1 MITARAWQAVRR
13 VFSALWLALRWTA
26 RGWWWLTASVFFY
39 GVLSLMG
46 HDLLSVVIL
55 FSVPAWNLTQA
66 FWAVFS
72 PMTYEPLLGGPLRR
86 FSWRRHVRRNWLDLA
101 IACGLASAVVLD
113 RRVVPRLL
121 RVRARGNTLR
131 VRVRARAGQTLDDLR
146 RAVPAIETAL
156 EAESS
161 TSQRVR
167 PRVLDIVL
175 TMADLLDQPL
185 YASIPQVV
193 DPHGVDL
200 GRNQDGSRWRLTLR
214 GRQTLVVGCSGS
226 GKGSVFW
233 GIAGNLAPAVEAR
246 LVRLWGIDLKGGIEI
261 GMGDGV
267 FHRVATD
274 EDQAVEALRD
284 LLAVVDRRQRL
295 MYGRTRDFEPMPGD
309 PVHVLMIDEL
319 AVLTAYASKKVQ
331 SEASDLLRRIL
342 TQGRALGVVVAAFV
356 QDPRKET
363 VGMRGLFTQTVAL
376 RLRSASETTMV
387 LGEGMADVA
396 PAHQI
401 SPAHPGTGYV
411 VADDGH
417 VERVRADF
425 WEDTFIRMVADTY
438 PAPDRHLPELASP
451 QVDEAPTSAPED
463 DENVAPVDV
472 SSGAASANTGA
483 ARPAGNEPAPRPR
496 KPRTP
501 RAAHQPAGSGAR
513 GE

>member
-1 MITARAWQAVRR
+1 MTSRLWQAVRR
-13 VFSALWLALRWTA
+13 VLSALWLALRWTA
-26 RGWWWLTASVFFY
+26 RGYWWLIASMMAY
-39 GVLSLMG
+39 GVLGIMG
-46 HDLLSVVIL
+46 HDLLSVAALV
-55 FSVPAWNLTQA
+55 SGPAWNLFRA
-66 FWAVFS
+66 LWAAFS
-72 PMTYEPLLGGPLRR
+72 PMSYEPLLGGPLRR
-86 FSWRRHVRRNWLDLA
+86 LGWRRHVRRHWKDLA
-101 IACGLASAVVLD
+101 CACGLASRVVED
-113 RRVVPRLL
+113 YRIVPRLV

-131 VRVRARAGQTLDDLR
+131 IRIRARAGQTLDDLR
-146 RAVPAIETAL
+146 KAVPAIETSL

-161 TSQRVR
+161 TSQRIR
-167 PRVLDIVL
+167 PRVLDVVL

-185 YASIPQVV
+185 YATIPEGA

-200 GRNQDGSRWRLTLR
+200 GRTQDGSRWRLTLR

-261 GMGDGV
+261 GMGDGA
-267 FHRVATD
+267 FYRVATN
-274 EDQAVEALRD
+274 EDRAIEALRD
-284 LLAVVDRRQRL
+284 LLAVVDRRQRE
-295 MYGRTRDFEPMPGD
+295 MYGRTRDFEPSPGD

-331 SEASDLLRRIL
+331 GEASDLLRRIL

-376 RLRSASETTMV
+376 RLRSASETSMV

-438 PAPDRHLPELASP
+438 PAPDRHELEVASP
-451 QVDEAPTSAPED
+451 QVDEAPDSAPVDE
-463 DENVAPVDV
+463 ENVAPVDV
-472 SSGAASANTGA
+472 SSGTASTNTGT

-501 RAAHQPAGSGAR
+501 RAARQPAASGAC

>member
-1 MITARAWQAVRR
+1 
-13 VFSALWLALRWTA
+13 
-26 RGWWWLTASVFFY
+26 
-39 GVLSLMG
+39 
-46 HDLLSVVIL
+46 
-55 FSVPAWNLTQA
+55 
-66 FWAVFS
+66 
-72 PMTYEPLLGGPLRR
+72 
-86 FSWRRHVRRNWLDLA
+86 
-101 IACGLASAVVLD
+101 
-113 RRVVPRLL
+113 
-121 RVRARGNTLR
+121 
-131 VRVRARAGQTLDDLR
+131 
-146 RAVPAIETAL
+146 
-156 EAESS
+156 
-161 TSQRVR
+161 
-167 PRVLDIVL
+167 
-175 TMADLLDQPL
+175 
-185 YASIPQVV
+185 
-193 DPHGVDL
+193 
-200 GRNQDGSRWRLTLR
+200 
-214 GRQTLVVGCSGS
+214 
-226 GKGSVFW
+226 VFW

-267 FHRVATD
+267 FYRVATD
-274 EDQAVEALRD
+274 EDRAVEVLRD
-284 LLAVVDRRQRL
+284 LLAVVDRRQRA
-295 MYGRTRDFEPMPGD
+295 MYGRKRDFEPTPRD

-376 RLRSASETTMV
+376 RLRSASETSMV

-438 PAPDRHLPELASP
+438 PAPDRHELEVVSP
-451 QVDEAPTSAPED
+451 QVDEALDATPADE
-463 DENVAPVDV
+463 ENVAPLDV
-472 SSGAASANTGA
+472 ASGASSARTGDA
-483 ARPAGNEPAPRPR
+483 QPSENKPAPRAR

-501 RAAHQPAGSGAR
+501 RTARQPATSGAR